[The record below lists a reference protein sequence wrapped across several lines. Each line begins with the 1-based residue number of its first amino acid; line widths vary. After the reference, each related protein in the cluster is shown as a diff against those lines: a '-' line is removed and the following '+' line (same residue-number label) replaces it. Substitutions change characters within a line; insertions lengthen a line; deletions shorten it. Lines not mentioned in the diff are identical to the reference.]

1 MTQLSKI
8 DELATL
14 SERKIENKVAD
25 MLYGYDHSV
34 RAFVSRVRD
43 CETLTGNLPGGK
55 SWVK

>member
-1 MTQLSKI
+1 MKQLSKI
-8 DELATL
+8 DEWATL

-34 RAFVSRVRD
+34 RAFVSRFRD

-55 SWVK
+55 S